1 MRPRLFSYW
10 LMISRTESV
19 HGVCS
24 CTCVPDTLTTC
35 WWFWEL
41 QQWLDSMIV
50 DGHCGHWWYDRS
62 TSAASLHEVFCR
74 EEKGG
79 GGQTCQPESQVS
91 QDMIQNLAGF
101 RSI

>member
-1 MRPRLFSYW
+1 M
-10 LMISRTESV
+10 
-19 HGVCS
+19 
-24 CTCVPDTLTTC
+24 
-35 WWFWEL
+35 
-41 QQWLDSMIV
+41 